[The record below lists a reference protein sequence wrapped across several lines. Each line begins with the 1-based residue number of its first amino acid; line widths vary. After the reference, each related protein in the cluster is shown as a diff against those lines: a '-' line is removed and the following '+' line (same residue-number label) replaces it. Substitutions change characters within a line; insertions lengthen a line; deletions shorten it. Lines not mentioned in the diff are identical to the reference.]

1 MEKIGLVSKLTS
13 NLNLGWES
21 YQDVQTSVETQ
32 NHNAILQDT
41 LGLLKAIKA
50 TKDTP
55 LALGVEEMMLRQ
67 ELTLY
72 ANSPEETNSIKKAL
86 EQLQEARK
94 SFAVVHNHEVYQQ
107 ATETYSSKQKE
118 AGLPLDS
125 CRQFLKSHSVRLTN
139 RMASPLSVPEKNILR
154 QRKELLGMV
163 KEVYM
168 GLQKEALGL
177 NAPLKNLSIVGR
189 KL

>member
-1 MEKIGLVSKLTS
+1 MEKIGLVSRIIEKLDV
-13 NLNLGWES
+13 GWEA
-21 YQDVQTSVETQ
+21 YQDVQAALETQ
-32 NHNAILQDT
+32 NRNKILQET
-41 LGLLKAIKA
+41 LVLLKEVKG
-50 TKDTP
+50 TKDIK
-55 LALGVEEMMLRQ
+55 LMLGVEDLMLRQ
-67 ELTLY
+67 ELNVY

-94 SFAVVHNHEVYQQ
+94 SFAVVHDHKAYKN

-118 AGLPLDS
+118 TGLPLDS
-125 CRQFLKSHSVRLTN
+125 FRQFLKSHSVRLTN

-168 GLQKEALGL
+168 DL
-177 NAPLKNLSIVGR
+177 
-189 KL
+189 